1 MNRGNDNGVL
11 STTTIHGGRVML
23 KVLSFLQMLIVNYWL
38 ELLVYGWCASLILL
52 QILSR

>member
-23 KVLSFLQMLIVNYWL
+23 KVLSFLQMLLINYSL
-38 ELLVYGWCASLILL
+38 ELLVFWVGVGY
-52 QILSR
+52 